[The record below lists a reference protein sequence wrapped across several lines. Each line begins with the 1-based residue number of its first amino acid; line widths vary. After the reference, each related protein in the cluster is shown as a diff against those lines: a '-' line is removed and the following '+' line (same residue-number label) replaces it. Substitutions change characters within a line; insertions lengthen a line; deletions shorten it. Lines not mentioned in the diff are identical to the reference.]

1 MEEDAFLAIL
11 PKEHP
16 LLKYEK
22 VPLKEL
28 SKEPFMLL
36 EKDKNTEIS
45 AIFKENN
52 IKPNTQFTTWD
63 DYAIMSM
70 VEHGLGVSILP
81 ELILQKKPFNIMT
94 RPLDVVAKR
103 QIGLALKSSKN
114 ASLAAKKF
122 IDYLKY
128 R

>member
-1 MEEDAFLAIL
+1 MLFRST
-11 PKEHP
+11 
-16 LLKYEK
+16 
-22 VPLKEL
+22 V
-28 SKEPFMLL
+28 MLL

-45 AIFKENN
+45 EIFKENN
-52 IKPNTQFTTWD
+52 ITPNTQFTTWD

-81 ELILQKKPFNIMT
+81 ELILQKKPFNIVT
-94 RPLDVVAKR
+94 RPLNVPAKR

-114 ASLAAKKF
+114 ASLATKKF
-122 IDYLKY
+122 IEYLKY

>member
-1 MEEDAFLAIL
+1 M
-11 PKEHP
+11 
-16 LLKYEK
+16 
-22 VPLKEL
+22 
-28 SKEPFMLL
+28 L
-36 EKDKNTEIS
+36 EKYNVNPKIR
-45 AIFKENN
+45 
-52 IKPNTQFTTWD
+52 FTIRE

-114 ASLAAKKF
+114 ASLATKKF